1 MKIVQTLKIQIQMKK
16 DEYIQT
22 LTTHQMGYDTLLG
35 VVVSSPK
42 CAVKVVSTWEHCPE
56 TGIHTIDDTDEYLCE
71 MCYKNWMRSRNN
83 A

>member
-1 MKIVQTLKIQIQMKK
+1 MILIKK
-16 DEYIQT
+16 DEYTQT
-22 LTTHQMGYDTLLG
+22 LTTPQIGYDTLLG

-71 MCYKNWMRSRNN
+71 RCYENWMRSHNN

>member
-1 MKIVQTLKIQIQMKK
+1 MKK

-22 LTTHQMGYDTLLG
+22 LTTPQMGYDTLLG

-42 CAVKVVSTWEHCPE
+42 CAVKVVSTGEHCPE
-56 TGIHTIDDTDEYLCE
+56 TGIHKIDDADEYLCE
-71 MCYKNWMRSRNN
+71 KCYENWMRSHNN